1 MRGAGWQTLSLS
13 LGLVLAIL
21 NEVAPQACPAQCSCS
36 GSTVDCHGLAL
47 RSVPRNIPRNTERLD
62 LNGNNITRITKT
74 DFAGLRHLRVLQL
87 MENKISTIEKGA
99 FQDLKEL
106 ERLRLNRNHLQLFPE
121 LLFLGTSKLYRLS
134 LYLPPPLKYE
144 LHEDRDSVLH
154 CWILSVKIVHFLPTH
169 GRLVAGQ
176 LVH

>member
-1 MRGAGWQTLSLS
+1 MKPLVALAGLCPL
-13 LGLVLAIL
+13 LLLLHPG
-21 NEVAPQACPAQCSCS
+21 EVAPQPCPAQCSCS

-87 MENKISTIEKGA
+87 MENKISTIERGA

-106 ERLRLNRNHLQLFPE
+106 ERL
-121 LLFLGTSKLYRLS
+121 
-134 LYLPPPLKYE
+134 
-144 LHEDRDSVLH
+144 
-154 CWILSVKIVHFLPTH
+154 
-169 GRLVAGQ
+169 
-176 LVH
+176 

>member
-1 MRGAGWQTLSLS
+1 MRGVGWQTLPLS

-87 MENKISTIEKGA
+87 MENKISTIERGA

-121 LLFLGTSKLYRLS
+121 LLFLGTSKLYRL
-134 LYLPPPLKYE
+134 
-144 LHEDRDSVLH
+144 
-154 CWILSVKIVHFLPTH
+154 
-169 GRLVAGQ
+169 
-176 LVH
+176 